1 MHVVYALQHPGE
13 RQTVLYIGLTTDL
26 RTRYIRHLNNTSW
39 IKPFLA
45 KGLIPPCVTL
55 QIIKDKDPER
65 EFRRA
70 KEREI
75 HYIAFY
81 AKMGMPLHNSHHNTP
96 KPPKPPKPKKPPID
110 LGALRQQVRHLYV
123 DEHVARADILR
134 HPSVRH
140 GTQLYWLVKN
150 VCDLADQDE
159 EDAQHE

>member
-1 MHVVYALQHPGE
+1 MHVVYEIRHPSE
-13 RQTVLYIGLTTDL
+13 RHTVLYVGLTTDL
-26 RTRYIRHLNNTSW
+26 TTRYIGHLNNTSW

-45 KGLIPPCVTL
+45 KGLIPPCITL

-75 HYIAFY
+75 YWIAHYFSQ
-81 AKMGMPLHNSHHNTP
+81 GHPLNNAHHTP
-96 KPPKPPKPKKPPID
+96 KPPKPPKPKKPPLD
-110 LGALRQQVRHLYV
+110 LDALRKQVRQLYV
-123 DEHVARADILR
+123 NEHVARGDILR
-134 HPSVRH
+134 HQSIRH